1 MKTFKIIPKNV
12 YFCLAVRKDV
22 KDETDDRMTQFK
34 KKAKEL
40 RILDA
45 KTAQNLC
52 KYTQLFFF
60 FFLIISFQNNH
71 MSYTITS

>member
-1 MKTFKIIPKNV
+1 MLNICFD
-12 YFCLAVRKDV
+12 FAVRKDV
-22 KDETDDRMTQFK
+22 KDETDNKMPQFK

-52 KYTQLFFF
+52 KYTQL
-60 FFLIISFQNNH
+60 LV
-71 MSYTITS
+71 

>member
-1 MKTFKIIPKNV
+1 MHLLVLIINTYPLVLSLCFQWKKEV
-12 YFCLAVRKDV
+12 E
-22 KDETDDRMTQFK
+22 ETDDRMTQFK

-52 KYTQLFFF
+52 KLSA
-60 FFLIISFQNNH
+60 LHIICVP
-71 MSYTITS
+71 